1 MKFCL
6 FVNIQLFFKRHLRIP
21 LELLTF
27 LSVRSEC
34 GREWGSKTDT
44 RKKRTMAGEWWV
56 GKELDYGDDRIKS
69 NFPMTFSL
77 LSENT

>member
-1 MKFCL
+1 
-6 FVNIQLFFKRHLRIP
+6 
-21 LELLTF
+21 
-27 LSVRSEC
+27 
-34 GREWGSKTDT
+34 
-44 RKKRTMAGEWWV
+44 MAEEWWV